1 MHNIRVVTGASH
13 LTRGALLGLVGGLV
27 AAGAMS
33 LAHRVARAIAPKAEA
48 APASQEKDSTI
59 KVASAIAR
67 QVGYDL
73 TEDQEPRAS
82 SIVHYAFG
90 AAVGAF
96 YGAVAEIVPRVTAA
110 VGFPFGVA
118 VWLGAHVVAV
128 PALGLGNPP
137 TRRPIRQEAEEFGL
151 HIVYGVTTELVR
163 RQLLLLRL
171 A

>member
-1 MHNIRVVTGASH
+1 M
-13 LTRGALLGLVGGLV
+13 RGAVAGLLGGLL

-33 LAHRVARAIAPKAEA
+33 LMHTVLAEGDSEGSPSTPPDDPTVKVAAAATRLVGYRLGEAEK
-48 APASQEKDSTI
+48 APA
-59 KVASAIAR
+59 
-67 QVGYDL
+67 G
-73 TEDQEPRAS
+73 

-128 PALGLGNPP
+128 PALGLGDPP
-137 TRRPIRQEAEEFGL
+137 TRRPIREEAEEFGL
-151 HIVYGVTTELVR
+151 HAVYGVTTELVR
-163 RQLLLLRL
+163 RRLLLLRL